1 MEPKADTINV
11 QNTQAQSTQTIT
23 LDRSEY
29 NMLIKA
35 QGLLDLIHT
44 TYKIASVDYRLCE
57 FLDII
62 FKETEDKS

>member
-1 MEPKADTINV
+1 MKPETNV

-35 QGLLDLIHT
+35 QSLLDVVRT
-44 TYKIASVDYRLCE
+44 SYKTASADYRLCE
-57 FLDII
+57 FLDIL
-62 FKETEDKS
+62 FADKEGSNG